1 LSILWKVAWSHD
13 EGRCPEGDRV
23 TELEALG
30 RAHARVVGA
39 NQTAKAIRRGRAEVV
54 YVARDADRRV
64 TEPVLRAAQEMGV
77 PVVEVASGKDLGRA
91 CGIAVAA
98 SAAAILKPA

>member
-1 LSILWKVAWSHD
+1 
-13 EGRCPEGDRV
+13 
-23 TELEALG
+23 
-30 RAHARVVGA
+30 
-39 NQTAKAIRRGRAEVV
+39 VV